1 MGAKSGITNRS
12 PSRRD
17 QGWVDVS
24 RGHSSVGDEKKLR
37 LEKKGVSLKVPAC
50 EQEGGWDI

>member
-24 RGHSSVGDEKKLR
+24 RGHSSVGDEKELR